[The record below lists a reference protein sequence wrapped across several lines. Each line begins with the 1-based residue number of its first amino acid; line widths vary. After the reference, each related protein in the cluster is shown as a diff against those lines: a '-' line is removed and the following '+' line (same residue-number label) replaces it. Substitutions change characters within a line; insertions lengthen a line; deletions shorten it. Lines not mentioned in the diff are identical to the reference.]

1 MKQAILTGLCLIIAL
16 EHFAFAILEMFLWDT
31 KLGARI
37 FKKDRYFLK
46 STRALAAN
54 QGLYNSF
61 LGAGLL
67 LSLAFNPPFMAY
79 LVFFLSCIFVAG
91 IFGALTVN
99 MAAFWVQ
106 AMPAII
112 ALILCFI

>member
-1 MKQAILTGLCLIIAL
+1 MKQDILTGLCVIIAL
-16 EHFAFAILEMFLWDT
+16 EHFAFAILEMFLWDS

-46 STRALAAN
+46 STRVLAAN

-61 LGAGLL
+61 IGAGLL
-67 LSLAFNPPFMAY
+67 LSLAFTPPFTPFI
-79 LVFFLSCIFVAG
+79 VFFLGCIFVAG
-91 IFGALTVN
+91 IFAALTVN